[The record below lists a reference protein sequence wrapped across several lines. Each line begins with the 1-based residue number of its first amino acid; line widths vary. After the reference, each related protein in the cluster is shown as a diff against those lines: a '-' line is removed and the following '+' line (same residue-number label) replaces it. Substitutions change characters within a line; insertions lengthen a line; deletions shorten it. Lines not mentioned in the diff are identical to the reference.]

1 MITKPK
7 LLVITGI
14 AITIVAFGL
23 GVWAATITAP
33 TSIKIIQCM
42 REKDPN
48 QTFTGLD
55 AEGHFEECA
64 SQYPLDPT
72 AGLVLGISNLLF
84 WAGIIIVIIAIILI
98 IRNWYLSRNTRSIR
112 SKSRNDG

>member
-7 LLVITGI
+7 LLLIAGI

-23 GVWAATITAP
+23 GVGAATITAP

-42 REKDPN
+42 RENDPN
-48 QTFTGLD
+48 QTFTGPD

-64 SQYPLDPT
+64 SQYPLDAT
-72 AGLVLGISNLLF
+72 AGFVLGISNLLF

-98 IRNWYLSRNTRSIR
+98 IRSWYVNRNARSIR

>member
-7 LLVITGI
+7 LLLITGI

-42 REKDPN
+42 REKNPN

-55 AEGHFEECA
+55 A
-64 SQYPLDPT
+64 D
-72 AGLVLGISNLLF
+72 LV
-84 WAGIIIVIIAIILI
+84 
-98 IRNWYLSRNTRSIR
+98 WYHNSSSSYRMDST
-112 SKSRNDG
+112 